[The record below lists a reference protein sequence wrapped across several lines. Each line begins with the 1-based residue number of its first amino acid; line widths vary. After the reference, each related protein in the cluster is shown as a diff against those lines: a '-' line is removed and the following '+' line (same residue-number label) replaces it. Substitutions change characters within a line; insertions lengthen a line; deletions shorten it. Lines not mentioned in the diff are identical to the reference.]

1 MKNLKKFLALG
12 MAAAMAVGITA
23 CGGTNSSANANAN
36 ETKAEGGS
44 DETSAEG
51 TNTGAP
57 RDLTIGSWYVQYYDS
72 THTSLEDDPNYAGD
86 LAAELK
92 FNNVK
97 KIEKKYNVT
106 LKWVNLTYTGTR
118 ESINNSIVA
127 GTPDCDIYLVDTSM
141 AVPAQANGLCTDL
154 KEVLPADDDLF
165 TDQNNVRYID
175 LGDGKACIISRVEK
189 QKTVEATYPL
199 AFNVQLL
206 KDAGL
211 EDPRDLWEKGEWT
224 WDKFNEYCQ
233 KLTQDTDGDGAVD
246 QYGFAGYGQEVFRE
260 LMMSNGGSIATGKK
274 EELSSDAVG
283 QALKEMQDLN
293 VTYKVCYPYEND
305 EKVMRYAYRNGNIGF
320 WPGAAWIMSTNND
333 YDSNGTTGVT
343 LQFDTAFVRWPVG
356 PSGNKDTNCAK
367 NAAGGEYYIIPA
379 NVEDPAL
386 VYHVLY
392 DYWNWYDGDTSVRD
406 SEEALSWWYTT
417 TGKDPEYQNAN
428 FDVMYDCGQHSTLDL
443 YESLGV
449 EYDLESVIE
458 GTVTPAQFQETYKQE
473 VQDALDS
480 LFDE

>member
-12 MAAAMAVGITA
+12 IAAVMAIGVTA
-23 CGGTNSSANANAN
+23 CGGGSSSSANATNSAGG
-36 ETKAEGGS
+36 ETKGDNTTGGK
-44 DETSAEG
+44 
-51 TNTGAP
+51 

-72 THTSLEDDPNYAGD
+72 SHTSLEDDPNYAGD
-86 LAAELK
+86 LASELK

-97 KIEKKYNVT
+97 KIEEKYNVT
-106 LKWVNLTYTGTR
+106 LKWVNLTYTGTK
-118 ESINNSIVA
+118 ESINNSILA

-154 KEVLPADDDLF
+154 KTVLPEDDDLF
-165 TDQNNVRYID
+165 TTQNNISYID

-189 QKTVEATYPL
+189 AKTVEATYPL

-211 EDPRDLWEKGEWT
+211 EDPRDLWERGEWT
-224 WDKFNEYCQ
+224 WDKFIEYCQ

-246 QYGFAGYGQEVFRE
+246 QYGFAGYGVEIFRE
-260 LMMSNGGSIATGKK
+260 LMMSNGGSIATGKT
-274 EELSSDAVG
+274 ETLSSDAVG
-283 QALKEMQDLN
+283 QALKMMQDMS

-320 WPGAAWIMSTNND
+320 WPCAAWIMSSNND
-333 YDSNGTTGVT
+333 YDANGSTGVT
-343 LQFDTAFVRWPVG
+343 LEFDTAFVRWPVG
-356 PSGNKDTNCAK
+356 PSGNKDTNAGK
-367 NAAGGEYYIIPA
+367 NASGGEYYIIPA
-379 NVEDPAL
+379 NVEDPSL

-406 SEEALSWWYTT
+406 SEEALAWWYTT

-428 FDVMYDCGQHSTLDL
+428 FDVMYDCGMHSTLDL
-443 YESLGV
+443 YDSIGI
-449 EYDLESVIE
+449 EYDLQSVIE
-458 GTVTPAQFQETYKQE
+458 GTVTPAQFQETYKQQ
-473 VQDALDS
+473 VQDALDN
-480 LFDE
+480 LFN